1 MDIIEII
8 KKSTS
13 YRQCLGLLNWNVTGS
28 NYYKIKNIIK
38 ENQIDVS
45 HFSHISQ
52 LGIKKTRIPIEDML
66 IENSMNARGYL
77 KKRIIK
83 EKIIKYECCFCG
95 NDGNW
100 MGKKISLILDHI
112 NGINNDNRLENLRF
126 VCPNCNA
133 TLDTFCGK
141 NIKNSKYDNYK
152 RIMKKKKCVCGNDIT
167 IGASLCVDC
176 SKKRMRK
183 VERPSINI
191 LMNEIQE
198 NGYSATVRKYGV
210 SDNAIRKWLK
220 NSEPDRIQTCD

>member
-1 MDIIEII
+1 MDLNDVI
-8 KKSTS
+8 KNSFS
-13 YRQCLGLLNWNVTGS
+13 HRQCLIKLNWNITGT
-28 NYYKIKNIIK
+28 NYSKLKKIIE
-38 ENQIDVS
+38 ENDIDIT
-45 HFSHISQ
+45 HFLPPSKFGGK
-52 LGIKKTRIPIEDML
+52 LEKIPMNEIL
-66 IENSMNARGYL
+66 TENSLYGRGHL
-77 KKRIIK
+77 KRRIIK
-83 EKIIKYECCFCG
+83 EKLIKYECVLCG

-112 NGINNDNRLENLRF
+112 NGINNDNRIENLRF

-141 NIKNSKYDNYK
+141 NIKNSVYN
-152 RIMKKKKCVCGNDIT
+152 REKKKCICGNEIT
-167 IGASLCVDC
+167 TNANLCVVC
-176 SKKRMRK
+176 SKKKMRK

-198 NGYSATVRKYGV
+198 NGYSATGRKYGV